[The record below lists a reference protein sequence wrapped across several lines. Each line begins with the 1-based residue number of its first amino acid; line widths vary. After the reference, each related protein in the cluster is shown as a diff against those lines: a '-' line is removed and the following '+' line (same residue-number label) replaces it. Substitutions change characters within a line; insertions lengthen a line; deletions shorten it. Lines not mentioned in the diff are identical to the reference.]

1 MKMNAK
7 YILLS
12 LSFFLLVACEKSQA
26 VTVEP
31 EIPVVPEEPPVPP
44 TIDTIHYLA
53 LGDSYTIGHGV
64 AYAERFPVQLVRALR
79 QALPDSFYLP
89 EPHIVARTGWT
100 TGQLLNATAN
110 NDTLLARY
118 GLVSLLIGV
127 NNQYQRQDFALY
139 EQQFPQLLSRAIAFA
154 GGDTSRVI
162 VLSIPDYAYTPF
174 GQGSQNPAQ
183 ISAQLDA
190 YNAFNRQVAESWGV
204 AYFDIT
210 PISRQG
216 LAQPELVAGDRL
228 HPSGLMYHAWVEL
241 MLEEVASRVEDGG

>member
-1 MKMNAK
+1 MNTK
-7 YILLS
+7 YFFLS
-12 LSFFLLVACEKSQA
+12 LCCLFCLACEKSQA

-31 EIPVVPEEPPVPP
+31 ELPVVPQEPPAPP
-44 TIDTIHYLA
+44 TIDTVHYLA

-79 QALPDSFYLP
+79 QQLPDSFHLP

-127 NNQYQRQDFALY
+127 NNQYQRQDFPLY

-154 GGDTSRVI
+154 GGDTSRVF

-183 ISAQLDA
+183 ISAQLDE

-210 PISRQG
+210 PISREG
-216 LAQPELVAGDRL
+216 LDRPELVAGDRL
-228 HPSGLMYHAWVEL
+228 HPSGLMYQAWVEL
-241 MLEEVASRVEDGG
+241 MLETLASSLAGE